1 MFSIQR
7 IDKRKYW
14 KDFNFYKEH
23 WSIIIFIPAFLGGF
37 FQISR
42 LYLLD
47 PSFIRFFSVQQVI
60 PDGLFV
66 LFIITLSF
74 LIFIFFNNIF
84 IKKEKVNIGWNIKN
98 IYKNIK
104 NKLYPSIILLLI
116 SSYIHIIE
124 LFFKQDI
131 PLFLTILQIIFEIIV
146 TIYLGEV
153 IFVILLLYMYKNIN
167 PNSFLTKDERGRLFD
182 NFVASRKWY
191 IIFFS
196 FILPIILLLI
206 CYFSTAF
213 SKLYN
218 QVNKLPET
226 INEKIFLKKVNENL
240 KLDGKLTIE
249 YYNGTYIFIKIK
261 KDTDQYLILKGES
274 FINLIDK
281 DEK

>member
-1 MFSIQR
+1 MFSLERREKEVI
-7 IDKRKYW
+7 W
-14 KDFNFYKEH
+14 KDLDFYKEH

-60 PDGLFV
+60 PDGLFI

-74 LIFIFFNNIF
+74 LIFILFNNIF
-84 IKKEKVNIGWNIKN
+84 IKKEKVKIGWNIKN

-104 NKLYPSIILLLI
+104 NKLYPSLALLLI

-131 PLFLTILQIIFEIIV
+131 PLFLTILQIIFEVIV

-153 IFVILLLYMYKNIN
+153 IFIILLLYMYKNID
-167 PNSFLTKDERGRLFD
+167 PESLLTKDEKDKLFD
-182 NFVASRKWY
+182 TFIVSRIWY
-191 IIFFS
+191 IILFS
-196 FILPIILLLI
+196 FILPIISLLI
-206 CYFSTAF
+206 LYFSTAF
-213 SKLYN
+213 SKLYT

-226 INEKIFLKKVNENL
+226 TNEKIFFKKS
-240 KLDGKLTIE
+240 K
-249 YYNGTYIFIKIK
+249 
-261 KDTDQYLILKGES
+261 
-274 FINLIDK
+274 
-281 DEK
+281 

>member
-1 MFSIQR
+1 MFSLEPQKKKTFWKE
-7 IDKRKYW
+7 ID
-14 KDFNFYKEH
+14 FYKEH

-60 PDGLFV
+60 PDGLFI
-66 LFIITLSF
+66 LFIIALSF
-74 LIFIFFNNIF
+74 LIFTLFNKLF
-84 IKKEKVNIGWNIKN
+84 IEKEKVNIGWNIKN

-104 NKLYPSIILLLI
+104 NKLHPSLALFLI
-116 SSYIHIIE
+116 SSYIHLIE
-124 LFFKQDI
+124 LVFKQNI

-146 TIYLGEV
+146 TIYLVEV
-153 IFVILLLYMYKNIN
+153 FFIILLLFMYKNID
-167 PNSFLTKDERGRLFD
+167 PESLLTKDDKDKLFD
-182 NFVASRKWY
+182 NFIVSRVWY
-191 IIFFS
+191 AILFL
-196 FILPIILLLI
+196 FILPIVSLLI
-206 CYFSTAF
+206 LYFSTAF
-213 SKLYN
+213 SKLYT

-226 INEKIFLKKVNENL
+226 TNEKIFLNKVNENL

-261 KDTDQYLILKGES
+261 KDTNQYLILKGES

>member
-1 MFSIQR
+1 
-7 IDKRKYW
+7 
-14 KDFNFYKEH
+14 
-23 WSIIIFIPAFLGGF
+23 
-37 FQISR
+37 
-42 LYLLD
+42 
-47 PSFIRFFSVQQVI
+47 
-60 PDGLFV
+60 
-66 LFIITLSF
+66 
-74 LIFIFFNNIF
+74 
-84 IKKEKVNIGWNIKN
+84 
-98 IYKNIK
+98 
-104 NKLYPSIILLLI
+104 LLI

-153 IFVILLLYMYKNIN
+153 IFVILLLYMYKNID

-226 INEKIFLKKVNENL
+226 INEKFFLKKVNENL